1 MQDFENTFNNLN
13 EIDKKC
19 INAYRSARE
28 FKNIGIQQFI
38 INNNNNRIYPVIIAS
53 IVNKALACELFLK
66 SIIIMNIKEIPQGH
80 SIKKLIIEAN
90 ISDELKYRL
99 NNYNFNVEMEG
110 VDSAFIEW
118 RYTYERN
125 EMIINNEFLTSLCN
139 ALEEISRNK
148 ILEKYNL
155 NMLESFI

>member
-1 MQDFENTFNNLN
+1 MQNFETTFNNLN

-28 FKNIGIQQFI
+28 FKNIGTQPVVIT
-38 INNNNNRIYPVIIAS
+38 NNRMYPVIIAS
-53 IVNKALACELFLK
+53 IVNNALACELFLK
-66 SIIIMNIKEIPQGH
+66 SMIIMNTKEIPKGH

-90 ISDELKYRL
+90 ISAELKYKL
-99 NNYNFNVEMEG
+99 NNYNFDVEIEG
-110 VDSAFIEW
+110 VDRAFIEW

-125 EMIINNEFLTSLCN
+125 EMIINNGFLNSFCN

-148 ILEKYNL
+148 ILKKYNL

>member
-28 FKNIGIQQFI
+28 FKNIGTQLVVIT
-38 INNNNNRIYPVIIAS
+38 NNRMNPVIIAS